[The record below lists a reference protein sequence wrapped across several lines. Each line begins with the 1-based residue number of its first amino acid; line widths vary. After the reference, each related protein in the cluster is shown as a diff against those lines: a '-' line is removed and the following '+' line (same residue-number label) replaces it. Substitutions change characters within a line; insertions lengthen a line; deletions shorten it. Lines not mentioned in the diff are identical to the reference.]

1 VQGMIGDLRSR
12 LAGMGSRRGDGSSSP
27 LNWFMMQMLPTQIPR
42 ISMAVLAGSIRTVAY
57 FLHWW
62 IHR

>member
-1 VQGMIGDLRSR
+1 VPRMIGYPSLMVWWD
-12 LAGMGSRRGDGSSSP
+12 GGRRGDGSSSP
-27 LNWFMMQMLPTQIPR
+27 LNWFMVQMPQKRIPR
-42 ISMAVLAGSIRTVAY
+42 ISIAVLAGSILTAAY